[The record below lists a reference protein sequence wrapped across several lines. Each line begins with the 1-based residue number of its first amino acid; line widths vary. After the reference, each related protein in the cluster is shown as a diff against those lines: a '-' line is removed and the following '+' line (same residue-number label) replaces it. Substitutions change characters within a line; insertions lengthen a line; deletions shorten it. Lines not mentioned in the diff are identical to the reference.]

1 MNEGRRWDKSIRM
14 KNKTAAIC
22 GLSFILCMMCMTA
35 ACAGQRG
42 NTLALSQ
49 EETKMEQALP
59 EPEELYSVMNF
70 PGHIEKSEEEIL
82 EETVEQY
89 LSQMTTEEKAAQ
101 LFILL
106 PEALV
111 NSTDTV
117 TEAGSATQD
126 AINRIPVGGLI
137 YMEGNLQ
144 SHEQVQTMLANVQ
157 TYSMERSHLPM
168 FLCVDEEGGT
178 VARIGKSGRFDVPV
192 IEDMAVIGER
202 QSTQEAYD
210 AGVTIGT
217 YLSELG
223 FNVDFAPV
231 ADVWS
236 NPENTVVKK
245 RSFGSDPAMVSA
257 MAIAV
262 AQGLESQNVHA
273 AYKHF
278 PGHGSTAADTHEGYA
293 YTDKSLDELMA
304 CELIPFQGAIDN
316 GAEIIM
322 IGHISLPN
330 VTGDHTPASLSP
342 EIITDL
348 LRTQMQYDGIVVTD
362 ALNMGA
368 IVQQYSSADAAVQT
382 ILAGSDLILMPQ
394 NFEEAYQGILDAVE
408 SGTISQERLDE
419 SVRRILRMKIKM
431 MNEENREA

>member
-1 MNEGRRWDKSIRM
+1 MLKM
-14 KNKTAAIC
+14 KNKVRFIC
-22 GLSFILCMMCMTA
+22 VLGFMLSIMCVTA
-35 ACAGQRG
+35 ACAGQFG
-42 NTLALSQ
+42 NKLAFS
-49 EETKMEQALP
+49 EEEAKLEQALP
-59 EPEELYSVMNF
+59 EPEEIYAVMNF
-70 PGHIEKSEEEIL
+70 PENVEKSEEEML
-82 EETVEQY
+82 EEAVDQY
-89 LSQMTTEEKAAQ
+89 LSQMTVEEKAAQ

-111 NSTDTV
+111 NGTGTV
-117 TEAGSATQD
+117 TAAGSVTQD

-144 SHEQVQTMLANVQ
+144 SREQVQTMLANVQ
-157 TYSMERSHLPM
+157 TYSMERTGLPM
-168 FLCVDEEGGT
+168 LLCVDEEGGT
-178 VARIGKSGRFDVPV
+178 VARIGKSGRFGVPV
-192 IEDMAVIGER
+192 IEDMAVLGER
-202 QSTQEAYD
+202 QSTEEAYD
-210 AGVTIGT
+210 AGVTMGA

-262 AQGLESQNVHA
+262 AQGLESQNIHA

-278 PGHGSTAADTHEGYA
+278 PGHGCTAADTHEGYA

-304 CELIPFQGAIDN
+304 CELLPFQEAVDN
-316 GAEIIM
+316 GAKIIM

-362 ALNMGA
+362 ALGMGA
-368 IVQQYSSADAAVQT
+368 IVRQYSSAEAAVQT

-408 SGTISQERLDE
+408 NGTISQERLDE
-419 SVRRILRMKIKM
+419 SLRRILRMKIKM
-431 MNEENREA
+431 MNEI

>member
-1 MNEGRRWDKSIRM
+1 MNEGRRRDRSIRM
-14 KNKTAAIC
+14 ESKTAVIC
-22 GLSFILCMMCMTA
+22 GLSFILCLMCMTA

-42 NTLALSQ
+42 NTLSLSQ
-49 EETKMEQALP
+49 EEPKIEQALP
-59 EPEELYSVMNF
+59 EPEELYAVMNF
-70 PGHIEKSEEEIL
+70 PQRIEKSEEEML

-89 LSQMTTEEKAAQ
+89 LAQMTTEEKAAQ

-111 NSTDTV
+111 NGAGTV
-117 TEAGSATQD
+117 TAAGSVTQD
-126 AINRIPVGGLI
+126 AVNRIPVGGLI

-157 TYSMERSHLPM
+157 SYSYERMRLPM

-192 IEDMAVIGER
+192 IEDMAVLGER

-217 YLSELG
+217 YLHDLG
-223 FNVDFAPV
+223 FNIDFAPV

-245 RSFGSDPAMVSA
+245 RSFGADADVVSS
-257 MAIAV
+257 MALAV
-262 AQGLESQNVHA
+262 AQGLESQNIHA
-273 AYKHF
+273 TYKHF

-293 YTDKSLDELMA
+293 YTDKTLDELRA
-304 CELIPFQGAIDN
+304 CELIPFQEAVDH

-322 IGHISLPN
+322 VGHISLPN
-330 VTGDHTPASLSP
+330 VTGDNTPASLSQ

-348 LRTQMQYDGIVVTD
+348 LRTEMQYDGIVVTD
-362 ALNMGA
+362 ALGMGA
-368 IVQQYSSADAAVQT
+368 VVQQYSSADAAVQT

-394 NFEEAYQGILDAVE
+394 NFQEAYQGILDAIE
-408 SGTISQERLDE
+408 NGTISQERLDE
-419 SVRRILRMKIKM
+419 SLRRILRMKIKIM
-431 MNEENREA
+431 DEADEEE